1 MFRTCGGKP
10 AMHVNE
16 LMNQIG
22 RGPLPPVMLFTTG
35 KAPFQKEG
43 WEPYLAERAVER
55 IIAAHVDP
63 SMRDMAL
70 STFHADEAKV
80 GDIVLEAQT
89 LPFLAERRVIVVRN
103 ADRYNDMSGEKNSM
117 LYPLIGYLENPSEST
132 LLILIASKIDKRK
145 KFYKGCLKGGAVVE
159 CPQLD
164 DKALGGFIRE
174 EVRARGKEIDGGAVN
189 ELIHR
194 GGSRLGDINNA
205 INLVTTYVGEGP
217 KVRQEDVVAACADV
231 AEETVWAL
239 TDAIAASDPAKA
251 LSTLFQLS
259 DLGKSPD
266 EIMGLIN
273 WLLDSAYRAMPETGA
288 GLKSSFVAGK
298 VMPLARKLGL
308 AKLKR
313 AFALCTETHL
323 MIRSTGVD
331 QMLALELL
339 VIKLSAPRPQPAR
352 ARG

>member
-1 MFRTCGGKP
+1 
-10 AMHVNE
+10 MHANE
-16 LMNQIG
+16 LLDQIG
-22 RGPLPPVMLFTTG
+22 NRPLPPVLLLGPG
-35 KAPFQKEG
+35 KAPFQKEP
-43 WEPYLAERAVER
+43 WEPQLAERAITR
-55 IIAAHVDP
+55 IIDTLVDP

-70 STFHADEAKV
+70 GVFYADEAKIA
-80 GDIVLEAQT
+80 DIVLEAQT
-89 LPFLAERRVIVVRN
+89 LPFLVERRVIIVRN
-103 ADRYNDMSGEKNSM
+103 ADRYNAMSGDKHSA

-132 LLILIASKIDKRK
+132 LLVLIANKLDKRK
-145 KFYKGCLKGGAVVE
+145 KFYKACVKAGAMVE

-164 DKALGGFIRE
+164 DGALNAWIRA
-174 EVRARGKEIDGGAVN
+174 EVRSKDKEIDGNAVN

-205 INLVTTYVGEGP
+205 INLVSTYVGDAP
-217 KVRQEDVVAACADV
+217 RITQDDVVAACADV

-239 TDAIAASDPAKA
+239 TDAIAASDPDRA

-273 WLLDSAYRAMPETGA
+273 WLLDSAYRAMPETDA
-288 GLKSSFVAGK
+288 ALKSSFVGQK

-323 MIRSTGVD
+323 MLRSTGVD

-339 VIKLSAPRPQPAR
+339 VIKLSAPRQRPAQTR
-352 ARG
+352 A